1 MKRTFFNSKGKD
13 KQYIVIGC
21 GRFGS
26 SVAKKMCQLGN
37 EVMVIDKDED
47 SIENI
52 AEQVTHTAIVDVTE
66 ERDLKSIGLGNFD
79 VVIVAISSDIRASIM
94 VTIMAKEM
102 GVPKIVCKAKDE
114 LQAKVLYKIG
124 ADKVVFPERDMGI
137 RLAYNLASENILDQI
152 NLDPEY
158 SIMEIV
164 TPTNWVGK
172 TIIELNLRAKY
183 DITVLAVKTPSGLK
197 EHRDFLIELEN
208 KGIKVYKTLNKI
220 FSEMVDT
227 ENTQGILAVLEYKE
241 RDLVNNINQDDKFVL
256 ILDRIQDPGNMG
268 TIIRTADSAGVD
280 AVILLKGC
288 VDIYNPKVIRSTMG
302 SIFDMNIIHATQDD
316 AVNFLKS
323 NDFNIVSSYLQTD
336 NYYHE
341 TTYDGKIALVI
352 GNEANGIND
361 ELIAQSDKLV
371 KIPIYGNAESLNAAI
386 SAAVLMYEIKKY
398 LS

>member
-164 TPTNWVGK
+164 TPQNWVGK
-172 TIIELNLRAKY
+172 TIIELRSEERR
-183 DITVLAVKTPSGLK
+183 VGK
-197 EHRDFLIELEN
+197 E
-208 KGIKVYKTLNKI
+208 
-220 FSEMVDT
+220 
-227 ENTQGILAVLEYKE
+227 
-241 RDLVNNINQDDKFVL
+241 
-256 ILDRIQDPGNMG
+256 
-268 TIIRTADSAGVD
+268 
-280 AVILLKGC
+280 C
-288 VDIYNPKVIRSTMG
+288 RSRW
-302 SIFDMNIIHATQDD
+302 SP
-316 AVNFLKS
+316 
-323 NDFNIVSSYLQTD
+323 
-336 NYYHE
+336 YH
-341 TTYDGKIALVI
+341 
-352 GNEANGIND
+352 
-361 ELIAQSDKLV
+361 
-371 KIPIYGNAESLNAAI
+371 
-386 SAAVLMYEIKKY
+386 
-398 LS
+398 

>member
-94 VTIMAKEM
+94 ATIMAKEM

-158 SIMEIV
+158 SIKEIV

-183 DITVLAVKTPSGLK
+183 DITVLAVKTTSGLK
-197 EHRDFLIELEN
+197 VMPSPNYKMQEKNILI
-208 KGIKVYKTLNKI
+208 I
-220 FSEMVDT
+220 
-227 ENTQGILAVLEYKE
+227 
-241 RDLVNNINQDDKFVL
+241 
-256 ILDRIQDPGNMG
+256 
-268 TIIRTADSAGVD
+268 
-280 AVILLKGC
+280 
-288 VDIYNPKVIRSTMG
+288 
-302 SIFDMNIIHATQDD
+302 
-316 AVNFLKS
+316 
-323 NDFNIVSSYLQTD
+323 
-336 NYYHE
+336 
-341 TTYDGKIALVI
+341 I
-352 GNEANGIND
+352 GNTDKI
-361 ELIAQSDKLV
+361 SDIILHD
-371 KIPIYGNAESLNAAI
+371 
-386 SAAVLMYEIKKY
+386 
-398 LS
+398 

>member
-183 DITVLAVKTPSGLK
+183 DITVLAVKTTSGLK
-197 EHRDFLIELEN
+197 VMPSPNYKMQEKNILI
-208 KGIKVYKTLNKI
+208 I
-220 FSEMVDT
+220 
-227 ENTQGILAVLEYKE
+227 
-241 RDLVNNINQDDKFVL
+241 
-256 ILDRIQDPGNMG
+256 
-268 TIIRTADSAGVD
+268 
-280 AVILLKGC
+280 
-288 VDIYNPKVIRSTMG
+288 
-302 SIFDMNIIHATQDD
+302 
-316 AVNFLKS
+316 
-323 NDFNIVSSYLQTD
+323 
-336 NYYHE
+336 
-341 TTYDGKIALVI
+341 I
-352 GNEANGIND
+352 GNTDKI
-361 ELIAQSDKLV
+361 SDIILHD
-371 KIPIYGNAESLNAAI
+371 
-386 SAAVLMYEIKKY
+386 
-398 LS
+398 

>member
-94 VTIMAKEM
+94 ATIMAKEM
-102 GVPKIVCKAKDE
+102 GVPKIVCKSKDE

-183 DITVLAVKTPSGLK
+183 DITVLAVKTTSGLK
-197 EHRDFLIELEN
+197 VMPSPNYKMQEKNILI
-208 KGIKVYKTLNKI
+208 I
-220 FSEMVDT
+220 
-227 ENTQGILAVLEYKE
+227 
-241 RDLVNNINQDDKFVL
+241 
-256 ILDRIQDPGNMG
+256 
-268 TIIRTADSAGVD
+268 
-280 AVILLKGC
+280 
-288 VDIYNPKVIRSTMG
+288 
-302 SIFDMNIIHATQDD
+302 
-316 AVNFLKS
+316 
-323 NDFNIVSSYLQTD
+323 
-336 NYYHE
+336 
-341 TTYDGKIALVI
+341 I
-352 GNEANGIND
+352 GNT
-361 ELIAQSDKLV
+361 DKIGDIILHD
-371 KIPIYGNAESLNAAI
+371 
-386 SAAVLMYEIKKY
+386 
-398 LS
+398 

>member
-47 SIENI
+47 SIENL

-94 VTIMAKEM
+94 ATIMAKEM

-183 DITVLAVKTPSGLK
+183 DITVLAVKTTSGLK
-197 EHRDFLIELEN
+197 VMPSPNYKMQEKNILI
-208 KGIKVYKTLNKI
+208 I
-220 FSEMVDT
+220 
-227 ENTQGILAVLEYKE
+227 
-241 RDLVNNINQDDKFVL
+241 
-256 ILDRIQDPGNMG
+256 
-268 TIIRTADSAGVD
+268 
-280 AVILLKGC
+280 
-288 VDIYNPKVIRSTMG
+288 
-302 SIFDMNIIHATQDD
+302 
-316 AVNFLKS
+316 
-323 NDFNIVSSYLQTD
+323 
-336 NYYHE
+336 
-341 TTYDGKIALVI
+341 I
-352 GNEANGIND
+352 GNTDKI
-361 ELIAQSDKLV
+361 SDIILHD
-371 KIPIYGNAESLNAAI
+371 
-386 SAAVLMYEIKKY
+386 
-398 LS
+398 

>member
-52 AEQVTHTAIVDVTE
+52 AEQVTHTAIVDATE

-94 VTIMAKEM
+94 ATIMAKEM

-183 DITVLAVKTPSGLK
+183 DITVLAVKTTSGLK
-197 EHRDFLIELEN
+197 VMPSPNYKMQEKNILI
-208 KGIKVYKTLNKI
+208 I
-220 FSEMVDT
+220 
-227 ENTQGILAVLEYKE
+227 
-241 RDLVNNINQDDKFVL
+241 
-256 ILDRIQDPGNMG
+256 
-268 TIIRTADSAGVD
+268 
-280 AVILLKGC
+280 
-288 VDIYNPKVIRSTMG
+288 
-302 SIFDMNIIHATQDD
+302 
-316 AVNFLKS
+316 
-323 NDFNIVSSYLQTD
+323 
-336 NYYHE
+336 
-341 TTYDGKIALVI
+341 I
-352 GNEANGIND
+352 GNTDKI
-361 ELIAQSDKLV
+361 SDIILHD
-371 KIPIYGNAESLNAAI
+371 
-386 SAAVLMYEIKKY
+386 
-398 LS
+398 

>member
-1 MKRTFFNSKGKD
+1 MKRTFFNSKSKD
-13 KQYIVIGC
+13 KQYLVIGC

-47 SIENI
+47 SINNI
-52 AEQVTHTAIVDVTE
+52 AELVTHTAIVDVTE

-94 VTIMAKEM
+94 ATVMAKEM
-102 GVPKIVCKAKDE
+102 GVPKVVCKAKDE

-183 DITVLAVKTPSGLK
+183 DITVLAVKTQSGLK
-197 EHRDFLIELEN
+197 VMPSPNYKMQEKNILIIIGNTDKISDIILEN
-208 KGIKVYKTLNKI
+208 
-220 FSEMVDT
+220 
-227 ENTQGILAVLEYKE
+227 
-241 RDLVNNINQDDKFVL
+241 
-256 ILDRIQDPGNMG
+256 
-268 TIIRTADSAGVD
+268 
-280 AVILLKGC
+280 
-288 VDIYNPKVIRSTMG
+288 
-302 SIFDMNIIHATQDD
+302 
-316 AVNFLKS
+316 
-323 NDFNIVSSYLQTD
+323 
-336 NYYHE
+336 
-341 TTYDGKIALVI
+341 
-352 GNEANGIND
+352 
-361 ELIAQSDKLV
+361 
-371 KIPIYGNAESLNAAI
+371 
-386 SAAVLMYEIKKY
+386 
-398 LS
+398 

>member
-47 SIENI
+47 SINNI
-52 AEQVTHTAIVDVTE
+52 AELVTHTAIVDVTE

-79 VVIVAISSDIRASIM
+79 VVIVAISSDIRGSIM
-94 VTIMAKEM
+94 ATVMAKEM
-102 GVPKIVCKAKDE
+102 GVPKVVCKAKDE

-164 TPTNWVGK
+164 TPQNWVGK

-183 DITVLAVKTPSGLK
+183 DITVLAVKTQSGLK
-197 EHRDFLIELEN
+197 VMPSPNYKMQEKNILIIIGNTDKISDIILEN
-208 KGIKVYKTLNKI
+208 
-220 FSEMVDT
+220 
-227 ENTQGILAVLEYKE
+227 
-241 RDLVNNINQDDKFVL
+241 
-256 ILDRIQDPGNMG
+256 
-268 TIIRTADSAGVD
+268 
-280 AVILLKGC
+280 
-288 VDIYNPKVIRSTMG
+288 
-302 SIFDMNIIHATQDD
+302 
-316 AVNFLKS
+316 
-323 NDFNIVSSYLQTD
+323 
-336 NYYHE
+336 
-341 TTYDGKIALVI
+341 
-352 GNEANGIND
+352 
-361 ELIAQSDKLV
+361 
-371 KIPIYGNAESLNAAI
+371 
-386 SAAVLMYEIKKY
+386 
-398 LS
+398 

>member
-94 VTIMAKEM
+94 ATIMAKEM

-124 ADKVVFPERDMGI
+124 ADKVVFPERDRGI

-158 SIMEIV
+158 SIIEIV

-183 DITVLAVKTPSGLK
+183 DITVLAVKTTSGLK
-197 EHRDFLIELEN
+197 VMPSPNYKMQEKNILI
-208 KGIKVYKTLNKI
+208 I
-220 FSEMVDT
+220 
-227 ENTQGILAVLEYKE
+227 
-241 RDLVNNINQDDKFVL
+241 
-256 ILDRIQDPGNMG
+256 
-268 TIIRTADSAGVD
+268 
-280 AVILLKGC
+280 
-288 VDIYNPKVIRSTMG
+288 
-302 SIFDMNIIHATQDD
+302 
-316 AVNFLKS
+316 
-323 NDFNIVSSYLQTD
+323 
-336 NYYHE
+336 
-341 TTYDGKIALVI
+341 I
-352 GNEANGIND
+352 GNTDKI
-361 ELIAQSDKLV
+361 SDIILHD
-371 KIPIYGNAESLNAAI
+371 
-386 SAAVLMYEIKKY
+386 
-398 LS
+398 

>member
-52 AEQVTHTAIVDVTE
+52 AEQVTHTALVDVTE

-94 VTIMAKEM
+94 ATIMAKEM

-183 DITVLAVKTPSGLK
+183 DITVLAVKTTSGLK
-197 EHRDFLIELEN
+197 VMPSPNYKMQEKNILI
-208 KGIKVYKTLNKI
+208 I
-220 FSEMVDT
+220 
-227 ENTQGILAVLEYKE
+227 
-241 RDLVNNINQDDKFVL
+241 
-256 ILDRIQDPGNMG
+256 
-268 TIIRTADSAGVD
+268 
-280 AVILLKGC
+280 
-288 VDIYNPKVIRSTMG
+288 
-302 SIFDMNIIHATQDD
+302 
-316 AVNFLKS
+316 
-323 NDFNIVSSYLQTD
+323 
-336 NYYHE
+336 
-341 TTYDGKIALVI
+341 I
-352 GNEANGIND
+352 GNTDKI
-361 ELIAQSDKLV
+361 SDIILHD
-371 KIPIYGNAESLNAAI
+371 
-386 SAAVLMYEIKKY
+386 
-398 LS
+398 